1 MINEEQREKIRQI
14 ITFLSPPPRE
24 ASSGS
29 SLSSIKEYKEQ
40 TVVWGRKDDDNPLF
54 SMSISSS
61 FSFLIFSSNV
71 KMDQREFMPLN
82 KFLIYLKVFVKD
94 ILVFAYLP

>member
-1 MINEEQREKIRQI
+1 MTNEEQREKIRQI
-14 ITFLSPPPRE
+14 ITFLSSPPRE

-40 TVVWGRKDDDNPLF
+40 KVVWERKDDNPLF

-82 KFLIYLKVFVKD
+82 KLLIYLKVF
-94 ILVFAYLP
+94 